1 MTVRAH
7 LTLRP
12 EWKSV
17 ADAAQEMER
26 WGHSA
31 SGQGFGDSMLRIS
44 GYYIHYRGSRYTA
57 RARTAELPFTGWA
70 GFAQSYNPPERF
82 RRLVKLAAQHN
93 LRVNTIVADCL
104 EEVLAVFQDVHREIP
119 ISGRR
124 WMIGHVVET
133 SAEQLNVMRDLG
145 LIIETIPLTH
155 LWLRGRQ
162 FLDKPEAADRAVAHR
177 DYLDQ
182 GVRFGLGTDNKPYS
196 PFHTIWAA
204 VVRRERTTGQ
214 VLGPRQVLTRMEA
227 LKAMTMGGAYFSFEE
242 DRRGSLEAGKL
253 ADLAVL
259 SDDYLTVPE
268 DEISGL
274 SSVLTIV
281 GGKTVHSSGAL

>member
-1 MTVRAH
+1 
-7 LTLRP
+7 
-12 EWKSV
+12 
-17 ADAAQEMER
+17 
-26 WGHSA
+26 
-31 SGQGFGDSMLRIS
+31 MLRIS

-70 GFAQSYNPPERF
+70 GFAQSYNPPATF
-82 RRLVKLAAQHN
+82 RRLVKLAAQHK

-104 EEVLAVFQDVHREIP
+104 EEVLEVFQDVHKETP
-119 ISGRR
+119 INGQR

-133 SAEQLNVMRDLG
+133 SSAQLKVIRDLG
-145 LIIETIPLTH
+145 LIVETIPLTH

-162 FLDKPEAADRAVAHR
+162 YVGKPDVADTAVAHR

-196 PFHTIWAA
+196 PFPTIWAA
-204 VVRRERTTGQ
+204 VARQERTTNE
-214 VLGPRQVLTRMEA
+214 VLGPNQILTRMEA
-227 LKAMTMGGAYFSFEE
+227 LKAITMGGAYFSFEE
-242 DRRGSLEAGKL
+242 EHRGSLEAGKL

-274 SSVLTIV
+274 HSVLTML
-281 GGKTVHSSGAL
+281 GGQEVHSTGGL